1 MCFAKLN
8 TYINMKEVKMNTFKE
23 DLKKLK
29 NYFNA
34 RNFKHLS
41 EILEISY
48 AAIDAWKRR
57 KSLPV
62 KYKKHIQDK
71 KNTYIDSDLKEKIFV
86 ELNKLSEKKQEYIYH
101 LIMAEVLR
109 ES

>member
-1 MCFAKLN
+1 MENF
-8 TYINMKEVKMNTFKE
+8 EQ
-23 DLKKLK
+23 DLKDLK
-29 NYFNA
+29 EAVNA
-34 RNFKHLS
+34 KNDMELAS
-41 EILEISY
+41 ILKISY
-48 AAIDAWKRR
+48 SAIDAWKRR
-57 KSLPV
+57 KSLPI
-62 KYKKHIQDK
+62 KYKKHILDE